1 MLPSSKARCACLLLL
16 AGAVLP
22 AAAAHAS
29 LTGVCPDGSIY
40 IVQEA
45 RQIPCAGAKAVAPDE
60 VPPIRPDYLPTPYT
74 WKVWNERNNPNNPYN
89 VIDAARQVRGLEAPP
104 PLPGT
109 PTATGVGGAAP
120 AQPALAAPLTPPNVP
135 LSLGLSDDELRDLFQ
150 IVELSQEQSPA
161 RLARETAGGQGVF
174 EVSFARSAAFEEL
187 LRERIA
193 ARGGLPSSGVLLFAA
208 RSVAPEEF
216 YASFTFLQQHL
227 TYQPDATDARQ
238 LGVLQGRLGAL
249 AAGEVV
255 LGYVTLPP
263 NFDPAA
269 ELDIYWDDRHTTVQF
284 AR

>member
-1 MLPSSKARCACLLLL
+1 MLLLFKAPLARLLLL
-16 AGAVLP
+16 A
-22 AAAAHAS
+22 AATLEAGAAHAS

-45 RQIPCAGAKAVAPDE
+45 RQIPCAEAKAVAPDE

-104 PLPGT
+104 PAPGVGGT
-109 PTATGVGGAAP
+109 PTNQQATAAP
-120 AQPALAAPLTPPNVP
+120 PTPPNAP
-135 LSLGLSDDELRDLFQ
+135 LPLGLSDDELRDLFQ
-150 IVELSQEQSPA
+150 IVELSQERSPA

-174 EVSFARSAAFEEL
+174 EVRFARSAAFEER
-187 LRERIA
+187 LRERFA
-193 ARGGLPSSGVLLFAA
+193 ARGGLPTAGALLFAA

-216 YASFTFLQQHL
+216 YASFTFLQEHL

-255 LGYVTLPP
+255 LGYITLPP

-269 ELDIYWDDRHTTVQF
+269 ELDIYWDDRHTTVRFPQ
-284 AR
+284 

>member
-1 MLPSSKARCACLLLL
+1 MLPLSLSHRARLALLT
-16 AGAVLP
+16 GVVLGGG
-22 AAAAHAS
+22 AAHAAS
-29 LTGVCPDGSIY
+29 HTGVCPDGSIY

-45 RQIPCAGAKAVAPDE
+45 RQIPCANAKAVASDE

-104 PLPGT
+104 QAP
-109 PTATGVGGAAP
+109 GVGGAP
-120 AQPALAAPLTPPNVP
+120 ATSQALAAPPPSPAAP
-135 LSLGLSDDELRDLFQ
+135 LSLGLSDGELRDLFQ
-150 IVELSQEQSPA
+150 IVELSQERSPA

-187 LRERIA
+187 LRERFA
-193 ARGGLPSSGVLLFAA
+193 ARAGFETGGVLLFAA

-263 NFDPAA
+263 NFDAAA
-269 ELDIYWDDRHTTVQF
+269 ELDVYWDDRHTTVRF
-284 AR
+284 AP